1 MKRIF
6 FHSRTRYLIS
16 AGFALLIVLLKLFS
30 SGDFTLLRSY
40 SDGFFIA
47 GFFLLCIGGLSVV
60 NYFGGFDIFS
70 CMVAKRDADGHKP
83 TLHEYAQMKAEK
95 RKSNPFVFVPYF
107 TVGGIALIV
116 ALILLLLI

>member
-6 FHSRTRYLIS
+6 FHSRTRYLMS

-47 GFFLLCIGGLSVV
+47 GFFLRGST
-60 NYFGGFDIFS
+60 FS
-70 CMVAKRDADGHKP
+70 RAWWPKETPTGINRPCTNMHK
-83 TLHEYAQMKAEK
+83 
-95 RKSNPFVFVPYF
+95 
-107 TVGGIALIV
+107 
-116 ALILLLLI
+116 